1 MRYLILFLFTTTA
14 FAGPFAEVSLS
25 ARQQLGRLPDQYW
38 NINGQKVEIQTW
50 RMYDINETKNPYASV
65 MVGYQWNG
73 LGHTWVKSND
83 KWEQITYHLHLS
95 IAVRHESSIATGK
108 DRGINDLRLTL
119 RWE

>member
-25 ARQQLGRLPDQYW
+25 ARQQYSQLPDMEW
-38 NINGQKVEIQTW
+38 NYKGDTVHLQKW
-50 RMYDINETKNPYASV
+50 RLYDINETKNPYASI
-65 MVGYQWNG
+65 MVGYQWRLNPQFNLG
-73 LGHTWVKSND
+73 LA
-83 KWEQITYHLHLS
+83 I
-95 IAVRHESSIATGK
+95 RHESSIATGK